1 MVVRV
6 SECPNIFAIT
16 FAHLPG
22 STPITHS
29 TNPSSM
35 IRRFARADGMSNS
48 IEMKEGKRL
57 MLIIRNAAGMM
68 VHLQF
73 VVDVEKQVEKM
84 G

>member
-1 MVVRV
+1 
-6 SECPNIFAIT
+6 
-16 FAHLPG
+16 
-22 STPITHS
+22 
-29 TNPSSM
+29 
-35 IRRFARADGMSNS
+35 MSNT